1 MKNMTLEIF
10 NKIYDINKYSD
21 PEFSEILNQFINTQI
36 LKHIKLT
43 DREITLTIIA
53 NLIANQ
59 SYELYQDIL
68 KESLDVLTPIE
79 IKEIIY
85 QSIIYVGLSKIYKFL
100 ELTNEIFKEE
110 NIDIPLE
117 SQATIKEDERQKVG
131 YELQVRNFGKDFID
145 SSIENTPENQKHI
158 WDFISSFA
166 YGDFYT
172 RNGLNDKDRE
182 LITFTFILSLRG
194 CENQLKIHTIGNIE
208 IGNDKDKLI
217 DIITLLIPF
226 IGFPRMHNALA
237 IINEV

>member
-1 MKNMTLEIF
+1 MTLEIF